1 MLDMSFQYVA
11 FFPSLLSQNS
21 SVAGG
26 SGIRFHGLVLKSV
39 GIHLLSTT
47 GEKKLALIHLFF

>member
-11 FFPSLLSQNS
+11 FFASLLSQNS

-26 SGIRFHGLVLKSV
+26 PGIRFHGLVLESV
-39 GIHLLSTT
+39 GMLSTT
-47 GEKKLALIHLFF
+47 GEKKLALIHLFL